1 MRRFE
6 FFPFN
11 LAGGALLIAAMLC
24 WGGLASAG
32 SNRQSA
38 QDQQPNQSTP
48 SQNQNAQNPPAN
60 SNQPGVAVAPQSN
73 NQGQQQ
79 QTAPGKAQPNAPATA
94 DQQQPSGPQEINT
107 AELQHLFARMHAVN
121 QMEIKAGMLARQRG
135 TTDMIRNYGDR
146 LVMDHGFADDR
157 LVDFARVQKIPLPD
171 NPQPLDPQEAQ
182 QMQQDQQTMQQLS
195 QLQGKD
201 FDQKFLTFMQEGHK
215 KVIATLQ
222 QKAQKTRGSHVAG
235 FLDKFI
241 PILQQHETLSQHL
254 GHSLMAKTTEQK

>member
-32 SNRQSA
+32 SNRQVA
-38 QDQQPNQSTP
+38 QDQQPSASSP
-48 SQNQNAQNPPAN
+48 AQNNNAQNPSGN
-60 SNQPGVAVAPQSN
+60 SNQPGVAVSPQSPA
-73 NQGQQQ
+73 QGQQQ
-79 QTAPGKAQPNAPATA
+79 QNAPANAQPNGPANA
-94 DQQQPSGPQEINT
+94 NQQQPSASQEINT
-107 AELQHLFARMHAVN
+107 AELQHLFAKMHALN

-157 LVDFARVQKIPLPD
+157 LVYFAGLEKIPLPD
-171 NPQPLDPQEAQ
+171 SPKPLDPQEAQ
-182 QMQQDQQTMQQLS
+182 QMQQDQRTMQQLS

-201 FDQKFLTFMQEGHK
+201 FDQQFLTFMQQGHQR
-215 KVIATLQ
+215 VIAMVQ
-222 QKAQKTRGSHVAG
+222 REAQKTRGSNVAA

-254 GHSLMAKTTEQK
+254 DHSLMAKKTQ

>member
-1 MRRFE
+1 MRKFE

-24 WGGLASAG
+24 WGVLASAG
-32 SNRQSA
+32 SNRQA
-38 QDQQPNQSTP
+38 GQDQQPNP
-48 SQNQNAQNPPAN
+48 SAPAQNNNAQNPSGN
-60 SNQPGVAVAPQSN
+60 SSQPGVAVAPQSP

-79 QTAPGKAQPNAPATA
+79 NAPGNAQPNAPANA
-94 DQQQPSGPQEINT
+94 NQQQQPSGPQEINT
-107 AELQHLFARMHAVN
+107 AELQHLFAKMHAVN

-157 LVDFARVQKIPLPD
+157 LVYFAGLQKIPLPD
-171 NPQPLDPQEAQ
+171 SPKPLDPQEAQ

-195 QLQGKD
+195 QSQGKD
-201 FDQKFLTFMQEGHK
+201 FDQKFLTFMQQGHER
-215 KVIATLQ
+215 VIAMLQ
-222 QKAQKTRGSHVAG
+222 QEAQKTRGSNVAG

-254 GHSLMAKTTEQK
+254 GHSLMAKTTKSE